1 MDLEPRQL
9 PGQTALG
16 IHRDPRGIALLYPDW
31 WQAYDSPDGKLFSP
45 GNLDTFISVEI
56 TPLGMRVTAE
66 DLPELEKG
74 FLTAL
79 RNMPSSEL
87 LEHRSF
93 DTGVLLGLEARQRY
107 EGKKRWIRLL
117 YRGDVQVRLIAQGAT
132 EQEFDFWLP
141 SFEPAMTSFVFD
153 PAAMPLEPY

>member
-1 MDLEPRQL
+1 MEPRQL
-9 PGQTALG
+9 PGQTALA
-16 IHRDPRGIALLYPDW
+16 IHRDPRGLALLYPDW

-56 TPLGMRVTAE
+56 TPLGMSVTPE

-93 DTGVLLGLEARQRY
+93 DTGLLLGLEARQRY
-107 EGKKRWIRLL
+107 DGKKRWIRLL
-117 YRGDVQVRLIAQGAT
+117 YRGTAQVRLIAQGAT

-141 SFEPAMTSFVFD
+141 SFDPAMTSFVFD
-153 PAAMPLEPY
+153 TAAVPTEPY